1 MLNPEHQ
8 TLTMTHYLKFNCK
21 CQYFQT
27 FFFYWSVTKKKKK
40 KALGWMIKHSKLENN
55 ESLTRNSIS
64 SYAY

>member
-1 MLNPEHQ
+1 MSVFSNLFLLLE
-8 TLTMTHYLKFNCK
+8 
-21 CQYFQT
+21 
-27 FFFYWSVTKKKKK
+27 FYKEKKK